1 MNSSILLKQWQ
12 LLSPLE
18 QTAVLTISVTSEQ
31 VEFAGT
37 IEQSVDICK
46 ADEFNQIAGLAI
58 FDHQRVVGF
67 LVLKRGASAPP
78 WADPM
83 AATVSAMRI
92 DVSCQGQGIGSRA
105 LQALPSWVAENWPE
119 SPLLA
124 LAVDEE
130 NQLARN
136 AYARA
141 GFVDNGIRE
150 QGRIGWVRYMSR
162 PVVAGA

>member
-1 MNSSILLKQWQ
+1 MNSSILLKRWQ
-12 LLSPLE
+12 RLSSSE
-18 QTAVLTISVTSEQ
+18 QTAVLAISVTTEQ
-31 VEFAGT
+31 IEFAGT
-37 IEQSVDICK
+37 IENSVDICK
-46 ADEFNQIAGLAI
+46 ADASHQIAGLAI
-58 FDHQRVVGF
+58 FDDQRVVGF
-67 LVLKRGASAPP
+67 LLLKRGASAPP

-105 LQALPSWVAENWPE
+105 LQALPSWVVENWPE
-119 SPLLA
+119 SLSLA

-130 NQLARN
+130 NELARN
-136 AYARA
+136 AYAKA
-141 GFVDNGIRE
+141 GFVDNSIRE